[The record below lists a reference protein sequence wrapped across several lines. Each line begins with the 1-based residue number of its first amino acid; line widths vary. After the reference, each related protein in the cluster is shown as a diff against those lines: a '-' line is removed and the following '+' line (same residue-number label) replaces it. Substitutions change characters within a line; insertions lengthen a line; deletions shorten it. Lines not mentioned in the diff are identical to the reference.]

1 MATARIDKY
10 EPLTGGTRAPLLAAT
25 IPADIGVVFGVGLNA
40 AGRVVKGAG
49 NTGIIGVMCNSSA
62 KNAGAIVD
70 IGQDMDIVDVAG
82 LTAGTVYWA
91 DGVTG
96 LLASGV
102 AGSGAIPAAGA
113 GSSVGSQRIGF
124 TVEADRLVVRVGK

>member
-10 EPLTGGTRAPLLAAT
+10 EPLTGGTRAPLLTAT
-25 IPADIGVVFGVGLNA
+25 VPGDLNVVFGVGLNA
-40 AGRVVKGAG
+40 NGKVVKGAG
-49 NTGIIGVMCNSSA
+49 NTGIIGIICNSSA

-70 IGQDMDIVDVAG
+70 VMQDGDIVDIVG

-96 LLASGV
+96 ALAPGIV
-102 AGSGAIPAAGA
+102 GTGAIPAAGA
-113 GSSVGSQRIGF
+113 GSTAGSQRIGF
-124 TVEADRLVVRVGK
+124 TVELDRLVVRVGK